1 MTIVSTRLG
10 LVLTCA
16 ALVATLSC
24 DRARPQ
30 TFASPE
36 AAVAALEKAAQQD
49 TIDDLLKLF
58 GRDVNALVQS
68 SSPALA
74 RKNRQVFVVAMA
86 EGWHLA
92 DDPTGRKVLVV
103 GNESWPFPI
112 PLVRD
117 PAGWKFDVAEGADE
131 VLRRRI
137 GRNELA
143 VIRICKTYV
152 AAQRLY
158 AASGHDGRPAGR
170 YAKTLR
176 SDPGR
181 HNGLYWAAQRGEK
194 PSPLGEL
201 LAEAAQ
207 EREPLDPSRPGP
219 APFYGYHFAILT
231 AQGANVTGGLRDY
244 VENGEMTGGFA
255 LVAWPAQFGVT
266 GIMTFVVAEDGV
278 VHQRSLG
285 EQTSALARSLKRYD
299 PDQSWTIAN

>member
-1 MTIVSTRLG
+1 MTCASTRLG

-24 DRARPQ
+24 GRARPQ

-36 AAVAALEKAAQQD
+36 GAVAALLKAAQQD
-49 TIDDLLKLF
+49 TAGDLLTLLGPDSKP
-58 GRDVNALVQS
+58 LVES
-68 SSPALA
+68 AEPATA
-74 RKNRQVFVVAMA
+74 RRNREVFLVAMS
-86 EGWHLA
+86 EGWELV
-92 DDPTGRKVLVV
+92 DDRAGGKQLVV

-112 PLVRD
+112 PLVKD
-117 PAGWKFDVAEGADE
+117 KDGWQFDAAAGADE
-131 VLRRRI
+131 VLGRRI

-143 VIRICKTYV
+143 VIRICRTYV

-158 AASGHDGRPAGR
+158 AASGHDGQPAGR

-176 SDPGR
+176 SDSGR
-181 HNGLYWAAQRGEK
+181 HNGLYWTAAQGEK
-194 PSPLGEL
+194 VSPLGAL

-207 EREPLDPSRPGP
+207 EREPLDPARTPV
-219 APFYGYHFAILT
+219 PFHGYHFAILT
-231 AQGANVTGGLRDY
+231 EQGAHATGGPRNY
-244 VENGEMTGGFA
+244 VDNGEMTGGFA

-278 VHQRSLG
+278 VHQKSLG
-285 EQTSALARSLKRYD
+285 EQTFALARSLKRYD

>member
-1 MTIVSTRLG
+1 MTVSGTRGG
-10 LVLTCA
+10 LVLACA
-16 ALVATLSC
+16 ALAAIVAC
-24 DRARPQ
+24 GRARPQ
-30 TFASPE
+30 TFVAPE
-36 AAVAALEKAAQQD
+36 DAVAALLKAAQQD
-49 TIDDLLKLF
+49 SVDGLLTLF
-58 GRDVNALVQS
+58 GPDAKVLIASSDPVTARRNRD
-68 SSPALA
+68 
-74 RKNRQVFVVAMA
+74 VFVVAMA
-86 EGWHLA
+86 EGWRLENEP
-92 DDPTGRKVLVV
+92 DGRKVLVA